1 MQATGQNA
9 VSEGEA
15 MSPDEPW
22 GLLLI
27 LSTIGFLLI
36 GGMLTSLSV
45 YVSVM
50 QAHFGWSEA
59 SMGGG
64 PVMLLLGMSIGNL
77 SVGALMR
84 RLGVRGLFLVGVS
97 IALCGWVAA
106 GFVRSLA
113 EFMAAM
119 ALSGIGTGV
128 ATIVPGIA
136 VISQCFHRR
145 RGLAVALFIGASAL
159 ASSTMPIASRWLID
173 AAGWRQAFW
182 IFGSVVALIGL
193 PLLCRLPRRIN
204 GDQRHE
210 HQASGLT
217 AEQGLKLPAFWIL
230 TLVLTIS
237 QFGMN
242 AILFNLIAYLRKTGF
257 SGSDAVTLFGVANF
271 MSLPGLMIGGYLSDR
286 VSGRILLPLILLIQ
300 SVGTLALL
308 GVGHGYAAI
317 LLFILCWGGVAGL
330 PAQAGSMLLG
340 EIIGQRAYATML
352 GIVFTVNGFLA
363 ALAPAI
369 MGWAYEATG
378 GYSRPILVIA
388 ALCLLAA
395 FASTFCRAR
404 PARDETT
411 PCLEI

>member
-9 VSEGEA
+9 VSEAEA
-15 MSPDEPW
+15 MFPDEPW

-27 LSTIGFLLI
+27 LSMIGFLLI

-59 SMGGG
+59 AMGGG

-77 SVGALMR
+77 SAGALMR
-84 RLGVRGLFLVGVS
+84 RLGVKGLFLVGVS
-97 IALCGWVAA
+97 AALCGWIAA
-106 GFVRSLA
+106 GLVRSLD

-159 ASSTMPIASRWLID
+159 ASSIMPVVSRWLIE

-182 IFGSVVALIGL
+182 IFGSIVGLIGL
-193 PLLCRLPRRIN
+193 PLLCRLPRSID
-204 GDQRHE
+204 GDQRLE
-210 HQASGLT
+210 HQVSGLS

-257 SGSDAVTLFGVANF
+257 SGGDAVTLFGIANF

-286 VSGRILLPLILLIQ
+286 ISGRIILPLILLIQ
-300 SVGTLALL
+300 GAGTLALL
-308 GVGHGYAAI
+308 GAGNSHFAI

-330 PAQAGSMLLG
+330 PAQAGSMLLS
-340 EIIGQRAYATML
+340 EIIGQRTYAAML

-369 MGWAYEATG
+369 MGWAYETTG
-378 GYSRPILVIA
+378 GYSRPIFAIA

-395 FASTFCRAR
+395 CASTFCRAR
-404 PARDETT
+404 PARDESTL
-411 PCLEI
+411 CLEI